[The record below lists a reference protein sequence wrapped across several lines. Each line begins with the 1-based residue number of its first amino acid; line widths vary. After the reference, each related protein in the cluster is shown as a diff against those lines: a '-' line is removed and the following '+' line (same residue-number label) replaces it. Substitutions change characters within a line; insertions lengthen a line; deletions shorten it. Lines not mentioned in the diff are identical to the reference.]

1 MKVQL
6 DPAPVLEI
14 FFPEIISNNLTELGL
29 ALKNKIIE
37 INLSKKDVLTKKT
50 NKRNIHDR
58 LHLNTETTKRNVFFS
73 EELKSCL
80 TRSTVEKHRKFRLQV
95 RKK

>member
-29 ALKNKIIE
+29 ALENKIIE
-37 INLSKKDVLTKKT
+37 INLSKKYVLTKK
-50 NKRNIHDR
+50 NK
-58 LHLNTETTKRNVFFS
+58 
-73 EELKSCL
+73 
-80 TRSTVEKHRKFRLQV
+80 
-95 RKK
+95 